1 MAGKAKVDKA
11 AFRDFF
17 SLIRA
22 GDEPGGKGIPGSRA
36 ERGDSVNPTSPKKD
50 NDHAKSPFESRC
62 EYHDR
67 LPDDRCVQE

>member
-22 GDEPGGKGIPGSRA
+22 GDEPGGKGFQGA
-36 ERGDSVNPTSPKKD
+36 ELK
-50 NDHAKSPFESRC
+50 E
-62 EYHDR
+62 EI
-67 LPDDRCVQE
+67 L